1 MARVSSGAAILTA
14 KFKKLA
20 KATFRGEH
28 APKSAALSSSGLER
42 LRRVAEREVRNALT
56 SVEQTKGAK
65 WPWNRGARRL
75 VNGHWARGWKQEQV
89 TEMISH
95 CSMYSCYPSG

>member
-1 MARVSSGAAILTA
+1 MARGFSGAAILTA

-20 KATFRGEH
+20 KATCRGEH

-56 SVEQTKGAK
+56 SV
-65 WPWNRGARRL
+65 
-75 VNGHWARGWKQEQV
+75 
-89 TEMISH
+89 
-95 CSMYSCYPSG
+95 